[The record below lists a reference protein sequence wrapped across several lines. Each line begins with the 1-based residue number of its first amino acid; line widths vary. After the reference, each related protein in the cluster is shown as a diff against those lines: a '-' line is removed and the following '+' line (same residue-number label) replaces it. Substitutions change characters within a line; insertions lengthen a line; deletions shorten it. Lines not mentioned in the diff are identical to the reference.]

1 VGGEPSLPVCGTK
14 GKQGSGS
21 WATGTQNSTLE
32 KQKVLELESWGDR
45 DGSHLL
51 FPQAMK
57 KIYKAGLKYP
67 EWKHRHDPGYKPWV
81 YPEQNTLPSLSLAEL
96 SLQHADSLEHIDET
110 GLSEEHLSASDHEA

>member
-1 VGGEPSLPVCGTK
+1 M
-14 GKQGSGS
+14 
-21 WATGTQNSTLE
+21 
-32 KQKVLELESWGDR
+32 LELEFWGDR

-67 EWKHRHDPGYKPWV
+67 EWKRRHDPGYKPWV

-110 GLSEEHLSASDHEA
+110 GLSEEHLSGSDHEA